1 MAAPACAHQAETKR
15 LPGPVCPDVIDFAPV
30 RRKEKALQDLAE
42 GMTRDEL
49 ARLASEMCDI
59 FLELVAEASDSDVTF
74 VPEDPDANDTFAA
87 TAEEVNMP
95 WTLGHVIVHWTASSE
110 ESAALALALA
120 RGVDVSGRSRYEVPW
135 SEVASVGFLRERIEE
150 SRRMQLAMLDAWPD
164 QPHLDNTYSPREG
177 SPAVNAVSRFLSGL
191 SHADSHRDQVR
202 NILAQA
208 KASQAAGRPA

>member
-49 ARLASEMCDI
+49 ARLANEMCDI
-59 FLELVAEASDSDVTF
+59 FLELVAEASDFDVTF
-74 VPEDPDANDTFAA
+74 VPEDADANDTFAA

-110 ESAALALALA
+110 ESAALALTLA
-120 RGVDVSGRSRYEVPW
+120 RGLDVTGRSRYEVPW
-135 SEVASVGFLRERIEE
+135 EQVTAAAFLRERIEE
-150 SRRMQLAMLDAWPD
+150 SRRMQLAMLDAWPN
-164 QPHLDNTYSPREG
+164 QPHLDKTYSAREG
-177 SPAVNAVSRFLSGL
+177 ARPMNAVVRFLAGL
-191 SHADSHRDQVR
+191 SHADAHRDQVSDV
-202 NILAQA
+202 LAQA
-208 KASQAAGRPA
+208 RAARSAASA

>member
-74 VPEDPDANDTFAA
+74 VPEDPGANDTFAA

-110 ESAALALALA
+110 ESAALALTLA
-120 RGVDVSGRSRYEVPW
+120 RGLDVTGRSRYEVPW
-135 SEVASVGFLRERIEE
+135 EQVTAAAFLRERIEE
-150 SRRMQLAMLDAWPD
+150 SRRMQLAMLDAWPN
-164 QPHLDNTYSPREG
+164 QPHLDKTYSAREG
-177 SPAVNAVSRFLSGL
+177 ARPMNPVVRFLAGL
-191 SHADSHRDQVR
+191 SHADAHRDQVSDV
-202 NILAQA
+202 LAQA
-208 KASQAAGRPA
+208 RAARSAASA

>member
-1 MAAPACAHQAETKR
+1 M
-15 LPGPVCPDVIDFAPV
+15 IDFAPV
-30 RRKEKALQDLAE
+30 RKKEKTLQDLAE
-42 GMTRDEL
+42 GLTREDL
-49 ARLASEMCDI
+49 ARLANEMCDL
-59 FLELVAEASDSDVTF
+59 FLEAIAGADDSDVTF
-74 VPEDPDANDTFAA
+74 VPQDPDANDTFAA
-87 TAEEVNMP
+87 SAEDVSLA

-135 SEVASVGFLRERIEE
+135 SEVASAGFLRERIEE

-164 QPHLDNTYSPREG
+164 QPHLDNAYSPREG
-177 SPAVNAVSRFLSGL
+177 SPAMNAVSRFLAGL

-208 KASQAAGRPA
+208 KASRAEARPA

>member
-74 VPEDPDANDTFAA
+74 VPEDADANDTFAA

-110 ESAALALALA
+110 ESAALALTLA
-120 RGVDVSGRSRYEVPW
+120 RGLDVTGRSRYEVPW
-135 SEVASVGFLRERIEE
+135 EQVTAAAFLRERIEE
-150 SRRMQLAMLDAWPD
+150 SRRMQLAMLDAWPN
-164 QPHLDNTYSPREG
+164 QPHLDKTYSAREG
-177 SPAVNAVSRFLSGL
+177 ARPMNAVVRFLAGL
-191 SHADSHRDQVR
+191 SHADAHRDQVSDV
-202 NILAQA
+202 LAQA
-208 KASQAAGRPA
+208 RAARSAASA

>member
-49 ARLASEMCDI
+49 ARLANEMCDI

-74 VPEDPDANDTFAA
+74 VPEDADANDTFAA

-110 ESAALALALA
+110 ESAALALTLA
-120 RGVDVSGRSRYEVPW
+120 RGLDVTGRSRYEVPW
-135 SEVASVGFLRERIEE
+135 EQVTAAAFLRERIEE
-150 SRRMQLAMLDAWPD
+150 SRRMQLAMLDAWPN
-164 QPHLDNTYSPREG
+164 QPHLDKTYSAREG
-177 SPAVNAVSRFLSGL
+177 ARPMNAVVRFLAGL
-191 SHADSHRDQVR
+191 SHADAHRDQVSDV
-202 NILAQA
+202 LAQA
-208 KASQAAGRPA
+208 RAARSAASA

>member
-1 MAAPACAHQAETKR
+1 M
-15 LPGPVCPDVIDFAPV
+15 IDFAPV

-74 VPEDPDANDTFAA
+74 VPEDADANDTFAA

-110 ESAALALALA
+110 ESAALALTLA
-120 RGVDVSGRSRYEVPW
+120 RGLDVTGRSRYEVPW
-135 SEVASVGFLRERIEE
+135 EQVTAAAFLRERIEE
-150 SRRMQLAMLDAWPD
+150 SRRMQLAMLDAWPN
-164 QPHLDNTYSPREG
+164 QPHLDKTYSAREG
-177 SPAVNAVSRFLSGL
+177 ARPMNAVVRFLAGL
-191 SHADSHRDQVR
+191 SHADAHRDQVSDV
-202 NILAQA
+202 LAQA
-208 KASQAAGRPA
+208 RAARSAASA